1 MHSVTEPTYEMPP
14 GQHFARIV
22 ARATLIPDVRMRRE
36 VIESARIL
44 LQRGDR

>member
-1 MHSVTEPTYEMPP
+1 MASLTEPDDATPP

-22 ARATLIPDVRMRRE
+22 ARATLITDVRMRRE